1 MIAKKIWVIKM
12 TKQMKGIMRVRIFLN
27 RKKKKKKTREK
38 KKSRRKMMVTERKTT
53 TL

>member
-27 RKKKKKKTREK
+27 RKKKKKKQGK
-38 KKSRRKMMVTERKTT
+38 KKKAEGR
-53 TL
+53 

>member
-27 RKKKKKKTREK
+27 RKKKKKTREK

>member
-27 RKKKKKKTREK
+27 RKKKKKQGK
-38 KKSRRKMMVTERKTT
+38 KKKAEGR
-53 TL
+53 